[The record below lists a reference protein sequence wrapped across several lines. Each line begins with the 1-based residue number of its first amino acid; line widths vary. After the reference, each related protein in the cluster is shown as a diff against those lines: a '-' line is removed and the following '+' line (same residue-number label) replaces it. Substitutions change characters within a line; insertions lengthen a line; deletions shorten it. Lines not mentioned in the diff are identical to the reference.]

1 MVIKTVVNYTQDEIN
16 SMINTLHLLSDILND
31 QAVRA
36 DMQTKANNAFED
48 VADLLCLDEDGELA
62 FHRQG
67 W

>member
-31 QAVRA
+31 QVASA
-36 DMQTKANNAFED
+36 DMQKKANNAFED